1 MSAKQLVGIT
11 WREAQTGRV
20 KTQTRANL
28 RTIAALV
35 AAKPGKQSKALLLAR
50 ICAVCAVIVVVIF
63 TFCMW
68 VDGWHFIWHTPK
80 FWQDLGAV
88 LFQQ

>member
-1 MSAKQLVGIT
+1 MSTKQLVGIT
-11 WREAQTGRV
+11 WRESRTGRV

-28 RTIAALV
+28 RTLVALM
-35 AAKPGKQSKALLLAR
+35 AAKPEKQSKMLLLAR
-50 ICAVCAVIVVVIF
+50 ICAVCAVIVVGIF
-63 TFCMW
+63 AFCMW

-80 FWQDLGAV
+80 FWADLGRV